1 MENKQLTLPVS
12 VISPTDVARL
22 TREVESLDEF
32 FRQSEIRQGG
42 QPQSLPRYSRLLD
55 EVVVANDLNL
65 LDKTNRNLLVESFN
79 QLQMTAPVMHISF
92 SVDPPGSYVQ
102 KIVGWLRQNIDGLV
116 LVRVG
121 LMPNIGAG
129 CVVRTTNKSFDFS
142 LRKYF
147 DSKHEFFMNR
157 LHKVVAPDEDETI
170 EIEQPKSEDQNQQ
183 IGVETPIEEQGVV
196 QDASID
202 QNNTEPTEEPQ
213 KTQDSPESVEKSA
226 VVGAEEQPQAV
237 GATPEPLKVDV
248 VESTVENAAE
258 SEPVQEVNS

>member
-22 TREVESLDEF
+22 TREVENLDEF

-42 QPQSLPRYSRLLD
+42 TPQTIPRYSRLLD
-55 EVVVANDLNL
+55 EVVVANELNL
-65 LDKTNRNLLVESFN
+65 LDKTNRTMLVASF
-79 QLQMTAPVMHISF
+79 QELQMSAPVMHISF
-92 SVDPPGSYVQ
+92 SVDPPGAYVQ

-147 DSKHEFFMNR
+147 DSKHDFFMKR
-157 LHKVVAPDEDETI
+157 LHKVVAAEENEEVVVEKPT
-170 EIEQPKSEDQNQQ
+170 SEELNQQ
-183 IGVETPIEEQGVV
+183 IEQ
-196 QDASID
+196 A
-202 QNNTEPTEEPQ
+202 
-213 KTQDSPESVEKSA
+213 K
-226 VVGAEEQPQAV
+226 
-237 GATPEPLKVDV
+237 
-248 VESTVENAAE
+248 TVENDSVHVEKVENNEQQEAAQDIVNQTTT
-258 SEPVQEVNS
+258 SVGTTKVKTQEPQPKPEVAS

>member
-1 MENKQLTLPVS
+1 MENKQLILPVS

-42 QPQSLPRYSRLLD
+42 TPQSVPRYSRLLD

-65 LDKTNRNLLVESFN
+65 LEKSNRTLLLGGFQ
-79 QLQMTAPVMHISF
+79 QLQTDAPVMHISF

-116 LVRVG
+116 LVRIG

-147 DSKHEFFMNR
+147 DSKHDSFISR
-157 LHKVVAPDEDETI
+157 LHKVVAPEEITSAEAVGVREVKAEET
-170 EIEQPKSEDQNQQ
+170 NQQ
-183 IGVETPIEEQGVV
+183 IDQLQPESPAISQEPPQAEDASEQAEAEASEHESQETVPNDRTSSESAEPVV
-196 QDASID
+196 QS
-202 QNNTEPTEEPQ
+202 EE
-213 KTQDSPESVEKSA
+213 VE
-226 VVGAEEQPQAV
+226 
-237 GATPEPLKVDV
+237 
-248 VESTVENAAE
+248 VEV
-258 SEPVQEVNS
+258 